1 MTSRDFLNQ
10 LKYIDTEIKAKMEEL
25 QELRERLGIAGIN
38 YEDKIKCFS
47 VHDGM
52 ALKVASVMDLEKSYI
67 QKIDDLSRMKN
78 IASELVYKIENREF
92 QLILDLRYLRFWK
105 FERIAESMNYSYQ
118 WVHHLHKKALKD
130 FDLVWM
136 EEKEKGLL

>member
-1 MTSRDFLNQ
+1 MFSRDFLEQ

-25 QELRERLGIAGIN
+25 QELRERLGIAGIS

-52 ALKVASVMDLEKSYI
+52 ALKVASVMDLEQSYI
-67 QKIDDLSRMKN
+67 TRIDDLSRMKN
-78 IASELVYKIENREF
+78 LASKLVYKIENREF
-92 QLILDLRYLRFWK
+92 CLLLELRYLRFWK

-118 WVHHLHKKALKD
+118 WIHYLHKKALKD
-130 FDLVWM
+130 FESVWM